1 MWAGRCTAR
10 SSASQFLRVMAFLVH
25 RNGRSAVRFGVLRE
39 HGVDVHDEP
48 RNEARMFGAAPPGPA
63 TRRPEQFAQ
72 EWPSRRFESPLRKDT
87 ALRSVPD
94 VERRPGV
101 FAQHL
106 LQPQLIGSIQGTL
119 AVKASGHEF
128 GNVAV
133 FGDGHPDHRSLRHR
147 RVVLVALERA
157 RIVFDL

>member
-1 MWAGRCTAR
+1 
-10 SSASQFLRVMAFLVH
+10 
-25 RNGRSAVRFGVLRE
+25 
-39 HGVDVHDEP
+39 
-48 RNEARMFGAAPPGPA
+48 MFGAAPLGPA
-63 TRRPEQFAQ
+63 TPRPEQFAQ
-72 EWPSRRFESPLRKDT
+72 EWASRRFESPLRKDT

>member
-1 MWAGRCTAR
+1 
-10 SSASQFLRVMAFLVH
+10 MAVLVDH
-25 RNGRSAVRFGVLRE
+25 DGRSAVRFGVLRE

-48 RNEARMFGAAPPGPA
+48 RNEACMSGAAPPGA
-63 TRRPEQFAQ
+63 AAHRPEQFAQ
-72 EWPSRRFESPLRKDT
+72 EWPSRRLEGPFRKDT
-87 ALRSVPD
+87 ALRSVPN
-94 VERRPGV
+94 VERRLGV

-106 LQPQLIGSIQGTL
+106 LQPQLIRRIQGAL

-133 FGDGHPDHRSLRHR
+133 FGDGHPDHRPLRHR
-147 RVVLVALERA
+147 RIVLVALERA